1 MMLVAGVGIIVNG
14 ATALLFHGGSQHDL
28 NIRGAFMHMA
38 ADAGVSLG
46 VVLAGGLILQCQK
59 ILTQWRLKSS

>member
-1 MMLVAGVGIIVNG
+1 MVVAGAGIFGQWRNCNS
-14 ATALLFHGGSQHDL
+14 FHSGSQHDL

-46 VVLAGGLILQCQK
+46 VV
-59 ILTQWRLKSS
+59 